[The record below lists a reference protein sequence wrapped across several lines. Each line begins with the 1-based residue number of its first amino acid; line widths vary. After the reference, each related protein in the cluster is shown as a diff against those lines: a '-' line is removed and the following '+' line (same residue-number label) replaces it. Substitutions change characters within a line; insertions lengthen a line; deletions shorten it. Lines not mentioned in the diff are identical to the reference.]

1 MQPKNDST
9 MMGHNQLDVPKE
21 MGAWVLNDPDHIEI
35 KKKPVPEPKD
45 DEVLLKIDAVA
56 ICATDLEII
65 SHGKPAQIEGQAP
78 LKHLLLLEWKLL
90 VKLLRSVLMFPNLKL
105 EIELLLKS
113 MRDVADAKCALK
125 VGTLHV

>member
-1 MQPKNDST
+1 

-56 ICATDLEII
+56 ICATD
-65 SHGKPAQIEGQAP
+65 
-78 LKHLLLLEWKLL
+78 
-90 VKLLRSVLMFPNLKL
+90 
-105 EIELLLKS
+105 
-113 MRDVADAKCALK
+113 
-125 VGTLHV
+125 

>member
-1 MQPKNDST
+1 MQPKKDST
-9 MMGHNQLDVPKE
+9 MMGHNQFDIPKE

-65 SHGKPAQIEGQAP
+65 SHGKPAQIEGQMPFNKNYSPGHEAMGRV
-78 LKHLLLLEWKLL
+78 
-90 VKLLRSVLMFPNLKL
+90 VKLGASVDDFK
-105 EIELLLKS
+105 I
-113 MRDVADAKCALK
+113 
-125 VGTLHV
+125 